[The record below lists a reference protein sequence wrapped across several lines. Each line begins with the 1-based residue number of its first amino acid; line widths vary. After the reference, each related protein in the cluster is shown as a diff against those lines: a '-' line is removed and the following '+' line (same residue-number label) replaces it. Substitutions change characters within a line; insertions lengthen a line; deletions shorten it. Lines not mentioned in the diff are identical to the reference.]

1 MRAEIPKVDSFNSQY
16 SERYENKTPGFN
28 ANKNKSKF
36 WKNGG
41 FDQAKE
47 VVYNQYGESV
57 EDKSI

>member
-47 VVYNQYGESV
+47 VVYN
-57 EDKSI
+57 

>member
-16 SERYENKTPGFN
+16 SERYQSKTPGFN

-41 FDQAKE
+41 VDQAKE
-47 VVYNQYGESV
+47 LDNN
-57 EDKSI
+57 